1 MSIATSVKEEA
12 KRLIEE
18 LPDNASWEDLM
29 YQIHVRQAVETG
41 LRDVAEGRMV
51 PDDEARRQLG
61 SAAAATRGGSIAD
74 TLEKIK
80 DRQTRRGYAGMSEAD
95 FEKLQKVQQADDEA
109 YEERWDEI
117 WKPQQRAEG

>member
-1 MSIATSVKEEA
+1 MAIAPSIKEEA
-12 KRLIEE
+12 KRLVEE

-41 LRDVAEGRMV
+41 LCDIAEGRTV
-51 PDDEARRQLG
+51 SDEEARHQLG
-61 SAAAATRGGSIAD
+61 AAAKAPKVGTIAN
-74 TLEKIK
+74 TLNEIK
-80 DRQTRRGYAGMSEAD
+80 ARQARRGYVGMSEAD

-109 YEERWDEI
+109 YDERWNET